1 MLDSIK
7 KTLLSAG
14 TALIQS
20 PTVMRLLQDERIMKV
35 LMKILMTRGKIE
47 GVVDGQLERLAHRLH
62 LATRDEMRELKRAL
76 RRVEE
81 QIDQARA
88 GRQARG
94 DNGASDHQGA

>member
-7 KTLLSAG
+7 KKLLSAG
-14 TALIQS
+14 TTLLQS

-35 LMKILMTRGKIE
+35 LMKILMTRGKLE
-47 GVVDGQLERLAHRLH
+47 GQVDGQLERLAHRLH

-81 QIDQARA
+81 QLEQHSA
-88 GRQARG
+88 RQARG
-94 DNGASDHQGA
+94 GNGASEHQGA